1 MPIVTLFTFNYFF
14 IHRVYLTRGSS
25 EVKGYFIL
33 KLSEK
38 TIGKNQKIEMISKD
52 TAIISAT
59 MQYKFNII
67 SFVMSLGSLCK
78 VIEPQW
84 LKEQIVKISG
94 EMQEIYNEVGE
105 ENESIS
111 SF

>member
-1 MPIVTLFTFNYFF
+1 M
-14 IHRVYLTRGSS
+14 
-25 EVKGYFIL
+25 KGYFVL

-84 LKEQIVKISG
+84 LKDQVIKISK
-94 EMQEIYNEVGE
+94 EMQNLYIEK
-105 ENESIS
+105 
-111 SF
+111 